1 MAITYGF
8 YNSVNGDRKYSAEQ
22 FTELISSM
30 ITEGVFENIGFRF
43 RVSDYG
49 NATISVGEGR
59 CWFNGVWIKNDS
71 IERVD
76 LETWNP
82 SNPDDKRID
91 LVCLY
96 VDKENRTA
104 GIRVKAGYSSTSTPD
119 RPITTANE
127 LPIAELHRVYN
138 AARGSAI
145 NKIVNLVG
153 TSDCPYVT
161 ATLPIKD
168 ISNVLN
174 AWGSEFKEWWA
185 AVKDVYASE
194 GGVPVP
200 EVKVIAIAAAQI
212 SSNSN
217 TIVANVSVPKGLWHI
232 DITLRFAET
241 GSTFGK
247 GPRWLKLIM
256 PQTLHDGLSSTVFSD
271 IEPGSNSDYQSTS
284 ATYLKV
290 HGILRNNSSSEK
302 TVSVQVYQNSGQTM
316 VLDQGGGTLT
326 KLAPSYTLIS

>member
-30 ITEGVFENIGFRF
+30 ITEGVFENIGNRF
-43 RVSDYG
+43 RVSEYG
-49 NATISVGEGR
+49 NTTISVDTGR

-71 IERVD
+71 DKDVD
-76 LETWNP
+76 LEAWNP

-96 VDKENRTA
+96 VDKGNRTA
-104 GIRVKAGYSSTSTPD
+104 GIRIKAGYSSTSTPD
-119 RPITTANE
+119 KPIATANE

-138 AARGSAI
+138 STRGSAI
-145 NKIVNLVG
+145 SKIVNLVG

-174 AWGSEFKEWWA
+174 AWGSEFKEWWE
-185 AVKDVYASE
+185 AVKDVYASD

-200 EVKVIAIAAAQI
+200 EVKVIKTTT
-212 SSNSN
+212 SKVEHNKE
-217 TIVANVSVPKGLWHI
+217 TVVATFTVPKGLWHLELSAVFSENNDTSEKGMRYI
-232 DITLRFAET
+232 MASDGGVRF
-241 GSTFGK
+241 
-247 GPRWLKLIM
+247 
-256 PQTLHDGLSSTVFSD
+256 GLSAPVAFADYRPALTVYSAAPKSTSLK
-271 IEPGSNSDYQSTS
+271 ISGYYGNSSTS
-284 ATYLKV
+284 A
-290 HGILRNNSSSEK
+290 K
-302 TVSVQVYQNSGQTM
+302 TVTVKCYQNSGSTVPVVYCEG
-316 VLDQGGGTLT
+316 VLV
-326 KLAPSYTLIS
+326 KVSPSYTTIS